1 MQLIFRSLPYLV
13 IGQYA
18 KKFIMAFTVL
28 CSVVKQ
34 EEEARKSEALNKRGE
49 TRDVVECFFLHFFRD
64 VAASCA
70 LCNRIE
76 HSHDKYMSC
85 DEAKLISFLLPLS
98 YSHRYFP
105 LAHF

>member
-1 MQLIFRSLPYLV
+1 
-13 IGQYA
+13 
-18 KKFIMAFTVL
+18 MAFTVL

-34 EEEARKSEALNKRGE
+34 EEARRSEALNKRGE
-49 TRDVVECFFLHFFRD
+49 TQDVVECFFLHIFRD

-76 HSHDKYMSC
+76 HSHDKYISC
-85 DEAKLISFLLPLS
+85 DEAKLLSFLLPLS
-98 YSHRYFP
+98 SSHRYFP

>member
-1 MQLIFRSLPYLV
+1 
-13 IGQYA
+13 
-18 KKFIMAFTVL
+18 MAFTVL

-34 EEEARKSEALNKRGE
+34 EEEARRSEALNKRGE
-49 TRDVVECFFLHFFRD
+49 TRDVVECFFRD

-85 DEAKLISFLLPLS
+85 DEAKLLSFLLPLS
-98 YSHRYFP
+98 SSHRYFP